1 MFHVAMDA
9 AESGQRPAARK
20 RSSRKGIPRRFT
32 CEHPGCNKQYSR
44 AEHLQRH
51 TLNHEPKRVYRC
63 SSDGCSQTFVRQDLF
78 DRHVERHRHTQSWPQ
93 TSNETIPTQDEC
105 DAIMDEMQGVLGQQH
120 TVANPSSLSQSADGG
135 MSGQANVLTPTDWGF
150 ATQRFEDT
158 SLGTAQAND
167 GFAAWLLSP
176 LGSHGWDLD
185 VAQLPSMSHSSCPD
199 IHNLSNREH
208 PTSGSGSCGDL
219 DPALGI
225 NMEEARNII
234 SSDFPARNESWLH
247 ISTRRLNKT
256 HELLHTFH
264 YKNAANLR
272 ILNASAGSLVHRSP
286 EGTWPNIGISV
297 LELCVMSFWQDVAPQ
312 IPIVHQATFSAEN
325 SPLPLLL
332 VMVSLGAAQL
342 VRINAPDTMSDYR
355 NLADL
360 IITGLRWEIH
370 TSEDAQPPV
379 NLWVAQS
386 LLLLEFYEKMFSSR
400 KLHERAHIHH
410 VSTLTLLR
418 RGSPLGGRP
427 GAETPLEVP
436 GTPFDAHHDEQTK
449 NDCVLDLDT
458 WWRRWANNESM
469 LRVVFMAYEMD
480 TLHAAMFGHESS
492 LLPSDVG
499 LTLPCDDI
507 LWVAESAD
515 RVRQLETTFS
525 LYGIRSVK
533 FLDGL
538 KRYLHGDSEPSHL
551 RARLTLVVGLL
562 SVGCHIRPREKH
574 NKLFET
580 MPSQAERKKWTAMML
595 GALDQWKH
603 GLDSALSAASTREI
617 NILDSSLATEPAVL
631 YHMAYITMHIDIL
644 NCQILAGTR
653 LLLGRRVSKKELV
666 SATSYATSW
675 APTPEARLA
684 VLHSFKLLSHTL
696 ARARPD
702 GPEGDVHPAI
712 SIGYSSR
719 SDPCFHRPWC
729 LYLAAL
735 TIWTYQYII
744 GKRQTEGTVMDP
756 ASGNST
762 EDIACTYVSFLAKS
776 DNPDTLID
784 RTSDQGCS
792 ALLQSLSDNLALAEP
807 TILVEASSL
816 LLKCRSLLASHSHP
830 HHSRIDPS
838 SP

>member
-1 MFHVAMDA
+1 MLRVDMENS
-9 AESGQRPAARK
+9 ESGQRVSTRK
-20 RSSRKGIPRRFT
+20 RSSRKGLPRRFT
-32 CEHPGCNKQYSR
+32 CEHAGCNKQYSR

-51 TLNHEPKRVYRC
+51 SLNHEPKRVFRC
-63 SSDGCSQTFVRQDLF
+63 HSDGCCQTFVRQDLF
-78 DRHVERHRHTQSWPQ
+78 DRHVERHSHAQSWPQ
-93 TSNETIPTQDEC
+93 SSHETVPTQDEC
-105 DAIMDEMQGVLGQQH
+105 DAIMSQMHGVIGQH
-120 TVANPSSLSQSADGG
+120 HIAEPSPLCQIADRG
-135 MSGQANVLTPTDWGF
+135 MPGQPNILAPTDWGF
-150 ATQRFEDT
+150 ATQQFDDT
-158 SLGTAQAND
+158 SQGTLQVND

-185 VAQLPSMSHSSCPD
+185 VASLPHTSYTD
-199 IHNLSNREH
+199 IHNSSDREH
-208 PTSGSGSCGDL
+208 LISGPGFDGGL
-219 DPALGI
+219 DQALGI
-225 NMEEARNII
+225 DMEGLRNYVSPEI
-234 SSDFPARNESWLH
+234 PGRNESFH
-247 ISTRRLNKT
+247 ISTRRLSKT
-256 HELLHTFH
+256 HDLLQSFH
-264 YKNAANLR
+264 YKNAAKLG
-272 ILNASAGSLVHRSP
+272 ILSATAESLLFRSP
-286 EGTWPNIGISV
+286 EGTWPNISTSV
-297 LELCVMSFWQDVAPQ
+297 LERCAMSFWQDVAPQ
-312 IPIVHQATFSAEN
+312 IPIVHQATFSAEY

-332 VMVSLGAAQL
+332 VIVSLGAAQL
-342 VRINAPDTMSDYR
+342 VRINPPNTMSDYR

-379 NLWVAQS
+379 NLWAAQS

-400 KLHERAHIHH
+400 QLHERAHIHH

-436 GTPFDAHHDEQTK
+436 GTPYDAHHCERPEI
-449 NDCVLDLDT
+449 NCSPDLDT

-507 LWVAESAD
+507 LWAAESAD

-525 LYGIRSVK
+525 LCGIKSMK

-538 KRYLHGDSEPSHL
+538 KGYLHGDSAPSHL
-551 RARLTLVVGLL
+551 RARLTLALGLL

-580 MPSQAERKKWTAMML
+580 IPSQAERKKWTAMML
-595 GALDQWKH
+595 GALDQWRH
-603 GLDSALSAASTREI
+603 GIDSALNIASSSGVDLTG
-617 NILDSSLATEPAVL
+617 SSLTTEPTVL
-631 YHMAYITMHIDIL
+631 YHLTYITMHIDIL
-644 NCQILAGTR
+644 NCQILAGTG
-653 LLLGRRVSKKELV
+653 LLLGRRVSRKELA

-675 APTPEARLA
+675 ASTPEARLA
-684 VLHSFKLLSHTL
+684 VLHSLKLLAYTL
-696 ARARPD
+696 AESRPD
-702 GPEGDVHPAI
+702 ESQREGHPAP
-712 SIGYSSR
+712 SMRYSSR

-744 GKRQTEGTVMDP
+744 GNRQTHDIAADP
-756 ASGNST
+756 VCGIFT
-762 EDIACTYVSFLAKS
+762 EDMACNYVSDLAKG
-776 DNPDTLID
+776 DDPDTLID

-807 TILVEASSL
+807 TILVEASSR
-816 LLKCRSLLASHSHP
+816 LLKCRSLLASRPQS